1 MTLVLE
7 LREENG
13 SLNARCPSSPTP
25 PRNRSIPPA
34 ATMALLVILALF
46 GEIRSVAV
54 EDVDVAGR
62 NVHLVEQILVHEAVV
77 ALRMAL
83 RKPYIFIHVECDDIL
98 EGDLSG
104 LVHSDE
110 LGIDI
115 QRSGAGRQ
123 SEYEW
128 LVGLLSLCLDG
139 GGNVVGG
146 PDRASLCVSD
156 DYFHD

>member
-1 MTLVLE
+1 MSVLADSA
-7 LREENG
+7 EEQVDSSG
-13 SLNARCPSSPTP
+13 SHDG
-25 PRNRSIPPA
+25 
-34 ATMALLVILALF
+34 LLVILALF

-146 PDRASLCVSD
+146 PDRAFLLCVSD
-156 DYFHD
+156 DDFHD